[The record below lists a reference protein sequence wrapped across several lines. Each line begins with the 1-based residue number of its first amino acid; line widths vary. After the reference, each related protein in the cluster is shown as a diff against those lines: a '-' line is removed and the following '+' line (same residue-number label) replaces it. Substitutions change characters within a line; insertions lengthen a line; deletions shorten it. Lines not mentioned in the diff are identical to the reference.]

1 MSGRISTLD
10 DLERELTEDPEHQE
24 AYRRLQP
31 YHDVLR
37 AIIRRR
43 HELGLTQKALA
54 KRAGTHQSRISKIEN
69 AEYDIQFSTLVD
81 IAEALGV
88 RVEVSFVPAAE
99 YEAAQAY
106 EAPEKPAWQKYFDIK
121 APAESETPTSYA
133 PTRAESKKVRVG
145 A

>member
-1 MSGRISTLD
+1 MRDRISTLD
-10 DLERELTEDPEHQE
+10 DLESELDKDPEHRR

-37 AIIRRR
+37 AILRRR
-43 HELGLTQKALA
+43 KELGMTQKELA
-54 KRAGTHQSRISKIEN
+54 ERAGTHQSRISKIEN

-88 RVEVSFVPAAE
+88 RVEVSLVPVAE

-106 EAPEKPAWQKYFDIK
+106 EAPEKPAWQTFLDIK
-121 APAESETPTSYA
+121 APAESETPASYA
-133 PTRAESKKVRVG
+133 PTRAESKKVPIG